1 MGVDGAGQHL
11 AFDIAA
17 KRDIIVGRLRVGDAH
32 RVLLDDRAF
41 VEIGGDVMGRGAN
54 QLHAALIGLLVRVG
68 ALEGGE
74 EGVVD
79 VDDPA

>member
-1 MGVDGAGQHL
+1 MGVDGAGQNL
-11 AFDIAA
+11 AFHVAA
-17 KRDIIVGRLRVGDAH
+17 ERDIVFGALGVGDAH
-32 RVLLDDRAF
+32 GVLFDDRAF
-41 VEIGGDVMGRGAN
+41 VEIGGDIMGCRTD